1 MNALVR
7 LTVLFVAT
15 ISSIVVF
22 SCLFETFNA
31 LPDFL
36 SNLSEGSTDRRAS
49 DFLFP
54 LASVFW
60 GALFRA
66 PLYVL
71 WGTVPL
77 LLVFIALEFRAK
89 PGRWIYLAIWVFAGL
104 LTQGPFLQ
112 MISRALAAILA
123 GLIAGQV
130 FWLLAGRRAGLWRQE
145 PKGAISEKLTRIFG
159 GFRHWNLV
167 AYAIVAFLA
176 YQLSGPI
183 IYAGKM
189 VWVSFISEPDLGA
202 TPYTYLQKR
211 DFTVHHK
218 IALLKF
224 PDANSCLVDGIDDLS
239 PENLKKMD
247 WTKIE
252 NSEEAEVCGF
262 RLLGSNPDI
271 SYATDWFLAQGMTI
285 SDQMSSAK
293 PHKETNGNLRV
304 NAGWSISENGYKFA
318 PPGPLLRLITLIPP
332 YTMTVNA
339 TWSPDGQR
347 LVNFDIGFLRL

>member
-7 LTVLFVAT
+7 LAVLFVAT
-15 ISSIVVF
+15 VSSIVVF

-36 SNLSEGSTDRRAS
+36 SYLSEGSPDRRAS

-54 LASVFW
+54 LGTAYW

-66 PLYVL
+66 RGHLFF
-71 WGTVPL
+71 GTVPL
-77 LLVFIALEFRAK
+77 LLIFIILEFRVMRS
-89 PGRWIYLAIWVFAGL
+89 RWFYLSIWVAAGIL
-104 LTQGPFLQ
+104 AEAVLFLSL
-112 MISRALAAILA
+112 SRALAAIPA
-123 GLIAGQV
+123 GLIAGQL
-130 FWLLAGRRAGLWRQE
+130 FWLLAGRRAGDWRMQTAKAV
-145 PKGAISEKLTRIFG
+145 PAQSSRVWSEYKP
-159 GFRHWNLV
+159 WNFI
-167 AYAIVAFLA
+167 AYAILAFLA
-176 YQLSGPI
+176 YQLAG
-183 IYAGKM
+183 YFVYGGKM
-189 VWVSFISEPDLGA
+189 IWVSLISEPDTGNP
-202 TPYTYLQKR
+202 PYKYKHER
-211 DFTVHHK
+211 DFTVFHK

-247 WTKIE
+247 WAKIE

-271 SYATDWFLAQGMTI
+271 SHATEWFRAQGMTVP
-285 SDQMSSAK
+285 DGMSSAT
-293 PHKETNGNLRV
+293 PYKERNGELRV
-304 NAGWSISENGYKFA
+304 YASWSISENGYKFA

-339 TWSPDGQR
+339 TWSSDGQR
-347 LVNFDIGFLRL
+347 LVNFDIGFLFL